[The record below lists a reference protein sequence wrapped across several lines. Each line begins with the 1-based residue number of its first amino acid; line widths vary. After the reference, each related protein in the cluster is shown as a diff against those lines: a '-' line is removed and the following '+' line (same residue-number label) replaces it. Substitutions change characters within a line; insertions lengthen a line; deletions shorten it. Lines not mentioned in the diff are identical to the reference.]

1 MKIGQVARETGL
13 SVKAIRYYH
22 DIGLVVAQRGDNGY
36 RAYSAAQLEQL
47 RFVARSKALGF
58 SLEQCGELLSL
69 QSRSDRTAAQ
79 VKSLASEQLGQVRD
93 KIAQLQTLEARL
105 NALVNRCHGGDSPEC
120 PILDSLCGDAEPTDR
135 PCCKEQP

>member
-58 SLEQCGELLSL
+58 SLEQCAELLSL

-79 VKSLASEQLGQVRD
+79 VKALAMDQLSLVRE
-93 KIAQLQTLEARL
+93 KIAQLQALEARL
-105 NALVNRCHGGDSPEC
+105 NGLVSQCHGGNTPEC
-120 PILDSLCGDAEPTDR
+120 PILDSLCGDLDKTAKA
-135 PCCKEQP
+135 PCCKE

>member
-13 SVKAIRYYH
+13 SIKAIRYYH

-36 RAYSAAQLEQL
+36 RAYSAAQVEQL

-69 QSRSDRTAAQ
+69 QSRSDRTAGQ
-79 VKSLASEQLGQVRD
+79 VKALAVEQLTLVRE
-93 KIAQLQTLEARL
+93 KIAQLQALEARL
-105 NALVNRCHGGDSPEC
+105 NGLVNRCHGGNTPEC
-120 PILDSLCGDAEPTDR
+120 PILDSLCGETELAASPS
-135 PCCKEQP
+135 CCKE

>member
-58 SLEQCGELLSL
+58 SLEQCAELLSL

-79 VKSLASEQLGQVRD
+79 VKALAVDQLALVRE
-93 KIAQLQTLEARL
+93 KIAQLQALEARL
-105 NALVNRCHGGDSPEC
+105 NGLVNQCHGGNTPEC
-120 PILDSLCGDAEPTDR
+120 PILDSLCGDPGKTANA
-135 PCCKEQP
+135 PCCKE

>member
-13 SVKAIRYYH
+13 SVKAVRYYH

-58 SLEQCGELLSL
+58 SLEQCAELLSL

-79 VKSLASEQLGQVRD
+79 VKALAVDQLALVRE
-93 KIAQLQTLEARL
+93 KIAQLQALEARL
-105 NALVNRCHGGDSPEC
+105 DGLVNQCQGGNTPEC
-120 PILDSLCGDAEPTDR
+120 PILDSLCGDPGKKANA
-135 PCCKEQP
+135 PCCR